1 MDFDGDVK
9 ASFGWKPTFGTEF
22 VNPNVWIAVDR
33 RQTMAKLEL
42 VGLNMVLGKIE
53 GTCSYSMKGRGMKN
67 VLEETIIYVQHADL
81 LIISFATTRTMLTF
95 VEGGRRKKEGEGVEL
110 DRYFMTLIH
119 V

>member
-67 VLEETIIYVQHADL
+67 VLEETIQHADL
-81 LIISFATTRTMLTF
+81 LIISFATTMLTF
-95 VEGGRRKKEGEGVEL
+95 VEGGRRKEGEGVE
-110 DRYFMTLIH
+110 
-119 V
+119 